1 MFESK
6 IEQTQYIQLT
16 QYIRKYKHALGLIS
30 DHTEYLSLSLSL
42 QKTWYGV
49 GWYGLLLERVLE
61 AHEACRRWR
70 CSTLSDPDGDGDD
83 GDGGGGDAD
92 ASDGGGGGG
101 NEDAGRIIRLLSERF
116 SA

>member
-6 IEQTQYIQLT
+6 IGQTQYIQLT

-61 AHEACRRWR
+61 AHEAYRRWR
-70 CSTLSDPDGDGDD
+70 CSTLSDADDDGNGDDANVGDDNKVGDTDGD
-83 GDGGGGDAD
+83 
-92 ASDGGGGGG
+92 SVQ
-101 NEDAGRIIRLLSERF
+101 
-116 SA
+116 